1 MVTKRKITKK
11 KPKRKVAG
19 RAAPKKRMPGWII
32 LLIGMLSGLSM
43 AVVAYI
49 NDWVPKP
56 DHPTNEPIEQTKKA
70 EKTNKIED
78 KSEELKIKP
87 KKDYDFYKTL
97 QEMEVVVEDSE
108 LTQVNDR
115 ESQPYVLQLGAFR
128 HKEDAEALKAQVAF
142 TGLTVFIQGVDVN
155 KEHWYRVRTE
165 PYESGRKADVA
176 LRNLGKNGFEAIIIK
191 QNK

>member
-1 MVTKRKITKK
+1 MATKRKITKK
-11 KPKRKVAG
+11 KTKRKIAG

-32 LLIGMLSGLSM
+32 LLIGMLSGLSL
-43 AVVAYI
+43 ALVAYI

-56 DHPTNEPIEQTKKA
+56 DHANNAPQTQ
-70 EKTNKIED
+70 KTETISKIED

-115 ESQPYVLQLGAFR
+115 KSQSYVLQLGAFR
-128 HKEDAEALKAQVAF
+128 HKDDAEALKAQVAF

-165 PYESGRKADVA
+165 PYKSGRKADVA

-191 QNK
+191 QNN